1 MVASAQ
7 SIQEARTLIVKNQID
22 LIFLDI
28 HMPEED
34 GFSLF
39 TYFPEP
45 TFDVIFTTAYDNFA
59 IQAFKYSAFD
69 YLLKPLDSESLDKT
83 IQRYLSKKT
92 ILRLQKEQ
100 IALLSSYINRS
111 EEENK
116 RMFFNT
122 TSGIEMPFIKDI
134 LYIKADGN
142 YCEMFLKSGS
152 VTQKI
157 IVTQSLKDVQSRLP
171 SNLFFKTHKSFI
183 IALNSVIRYDK
194 KEKAAHL
201 SDGSIVDVS
210 YRMEKLFL
218 ENFEKV

>member
-1 MVASAQ
+1 
-7 SIQEARTLIVKNQID
+7 
-22 LIFLDI
+22 
-28 HMPEED
+28 MPEED

-201 SDGSIVDVS
+201 SNGSIVDVS